1 MLSNAAIG
9 EIVTTNNTSTVS
21 TSLNC
26 AASMVI
32 AKTDNKAI
40 TSSGS
45 TNNYVVTLTNN
56 GPSAADGSV
65 ITDVVGA
72 GLTCPAA
79 NVVTCTVL
87 AGGAVCPA
95 GPFTI
100 ANLTGAGITISTLP
114 ATGSVQLAYA
124 CTTN

>member
-1 MLSNAAIG
+1 
-9 EIVTTNNTSTVS
+9 
-21 TSLNC
+21 
-26 AASMVI
+26 MVI
-32 AKTDNKAI
+32 AKTDSKAI

-45 TNNYVVTLTNN
+45 ANNYVVTLTNN

-79 NVVTCTVL
+79 NVVTCTP
-87 AGGAVCPA
+87 AGGASCSA

-100 ANLTGAGITISTLP
+100 ANLTGVGIAIPTLP
-114 ATGSVQLAYA
+114 ATGSVQLAYT
-124 CTTN
+124 CTTI